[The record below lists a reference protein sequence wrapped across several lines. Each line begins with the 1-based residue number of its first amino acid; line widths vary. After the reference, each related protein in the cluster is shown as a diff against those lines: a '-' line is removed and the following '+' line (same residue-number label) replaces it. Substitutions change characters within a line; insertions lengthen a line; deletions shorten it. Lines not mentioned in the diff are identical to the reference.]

1 ELGEMLISIHS
12 QHEHQA
18 LLRKETHRQLL
29 DNFAEAGAQAEQ
41 VRDHWRAWQKARRAH
56 DQALAGAR
64 EQTERQ
70 ELLRFQLEELDA
82 LALSEGEL
90 PELEQEQ
97 QRLGNAEALI
107 RLCQQAVTALYDG
120 DEGTCNDQL
129 GQVSHWVE
137 EARRSDDALAT
148 VFDTVESARLQVE
161 AAADDLRHYLEKLDL
176 DPQRL
181 SQVEERLDQTYT
193 LARKHRLRPEEL
205 IEHHRKLAEEANTLE
220 HFDEHLEA
228 LAAAEQTARET
239 YMESARAL
247 GRRRREAGTRLTQQ
261 IQKQLKA
268 LGMKAARLET
278 VLEESKPG
286 PDGLEEV
293 EFRFSANPG
302 QPLRA
307 LAKVASGGELSRV
320 SLAIQVICARN
331 LTVPSL
337 VFDEVDVGVGGGVA
351 EIVGRLLRELGEH
364 AQVLCITHQPQVAA
378 QGHQHWQV
386 HKIQGKDTTHTR
398 IQSLDTGARVEEVAR
413 MLGGVEITEST
424 LTHAREMLDKGQR
437 VA

>member
-1 ELGEMLISIHS
+1 MFTHLSVRHFATVDQLELEPEPGLTVISGETGAGKSVIIDALSLTLGERADSAVVRPGCDRAEVLTTFDVADNPAARAWLGERELDNGNECLLRRTVRADGRSRAYINGTPTPLTEVRELGEMLISIHS

-90 PELEQEQ
+90 PELGQEQ

-148 VFDTVESARLQVE
+148 VYDTVESARLQVE
-161 AAADDLRHYLEKLDL
+161 AAADDYGFDVLILNGGRDAERERRAVETHLQFQVEALILVGPKLDDDDIVRASAVAPTVVVHAPVL
-176 DPQRL
+176 HVSPP
-181 SQVEERLDQTYT
+181 SPPPAPAQTTYRYWHPPWPWPW
-193 LARKHRLRPEEL
+193 LNLRD
-205 IEHHRKLAEEANTLE
+205 R
-220 HFDEHLEA
+220 
-228 LAAAEQTARET
+228 
-239 YMESARAL
+239 
-247 GRRRREAGTRLTQQ
+247 
-261 IQKQLKA
+261 
-268 LGMKAARLET
+268 
-278 VLEESKPG
+278 
-286 PDGLEEV
+286 
-293 EFRFSANPG
+293 FRFQSRFLSAQLG
-302 QPLRA
+302 SGLRFLLQFRFGRFA
-307 LAKVASGGELSRV
+307 RGPPASPRFGGSGSGSR
-320 SLAIQVICARN
+320 
-331 LTVPSL
+331 
-337 VFDEVDVGVGGGVA
+337 
-351 EIVGRLLRELGEH
+351 
-364 AQVLCITHQPQVAA
+364 LC
-378 QGHQHWQV
+378 
-386 HKIQGKDTTHTR
+386 
-398 IQSLDTGARVEEVAR
+398 
-413 MLGGVEITEST
+413 
-424 LTHAREMLDKGQR
+424 
-437 VA
+437 